1 MAKPTVTSSHTT
13 CGCGIP
19 GRAALRIIAEVR
31 RGSGRTAMRS
41 RVLIYLCG
49 EHIPERITLDVVQGM
64 LRFDD
69 HKDWRVTAVVTKRLW
84 RGVPVT

>member
-1 MAKPTVTSSHTT
+1 
-13 CGCGIP
+13 
-19 GRAALRIIAEVR
+19 
-31 RGSGRTAMRS
+31 MRS